1 MWSGWFNPKEKSIV
15 ESSSEDGRPSI
26 DWGRA
31 ELLIE
36 LALNEDLDF
45 IGDTTTVA
53 VVPEN
58 SVCRAVLRCKEP
70 DMVVAGLP
78 VAERVFKT
86 VDPRIEFEKEK
97 DDGDICSNGE
107 IIAEISGPA
116 RGILTAERTALNFLQ
131 RLSGIATTTHRYTAA
146 LAGSHTVL
154 LDTRKTTP
162 GYRNLEKYAVAVG
175 GGTNHRIG
183 LYDRIM
189 IKDNHRELAAAEGDG
204 AIARAVARAR
214 KAWPQLEIEV
224 EADRLE
230 EVREAADAGAEYI
243 LLDNMSDEMM
253 AEAVK
258 IVGGRSKLEASGGI
272 TLERLPRIAATGVD
286 FVSSGALT
294 HSVKAADISLDV
306 EVVS

>member
-1 MWSGWFNPKEKSIV
+1 MGKFSIKPTSNGGYMFNLIANNHQVICTSQVYASITNAKAGAESVRTNCSAPIEDQTVEGYETVKHPKYEV
-15 ESSSEDGRPSI
+15 Y
-26 DWGRA
+26 
-31 ELLIE
+31 
-36 LALNEDLDF
+36 LDV
-45 IGDTTTVA
+45 G
-53 VVPEN
+53 
-58 SVCRAVLRCKEP
+58 
-70 DMVVAGLP
+70 G
-78 VAERVFKT
+78 KT
-86 VDPRIEFEKEK
+86 RFRLKAA
-97 DDGDICSNGE
+97 NGE